1 MKEQIEKKMLV
12 EMVKQACT
20 SCYHKEC
27 TDCIIRHA
35 KFVYDVTVDINFK
48 R

>member
-12 EMVKQACT
+12 EIIIQACT

-27 TDCIIRHA
+27 ADCIIRHA
-35 KFVYDVTVDINFK
+35 KVMYNINIK
-48 R
+48 I